1 MSIKLNRGDL
11 SNTSPKL
18 MLKTPRNR
26 EIIFRLQNNKEYLNT
41 LEILQVQHQQQ
52 ESSICEKYI
61 DFSMENFVI

>member
-1 MSIKLNRGDL
+1 
-11 SNTSPKL
+11 
-18 MLKTPRNR
+18 MLKTSRNR